1 MLNKDDKIIEAKLYT
16 PHVCDYICERTDG
29 THYVMMK
36 RHDDEYWELVPNP
49 TGETRW
55 LWGEKI
61 K

>member
-1 MLNKDDKIIEAKLYT
+1 MLNKDDKIIQAKLYT

-49 TGETRW
+49 TG
-55 LWGEKI
+55 
-61 K
+61 